1 MSRLFLEVQPNDPD
15 RRRMLPLKRQ
25 QEAFESIYLKA
36 QEGMNFLVS
45 LLVEEKSIKMFDFS
59 KTFSLW
65 QTNCSSEDQQDE
77 SFNRKAALLKSLS
90 VVLCCS
96 PVCEKQA
103 LFALFQSYKE
113 NNIEEQLIKKVELEL
128 HAGRKR
134 RHFVCI
140 LWCVCVR
147 VRVCVSQ
154 ILGSVCRVLGYSSV
168 KSLVTSHLYYLV
180 AEWLLQRESDDRYT
194 LGSFPYTLLDQETV
208 RDFYRWASW
217 LDMLLWAC

>member
-1 MSRLFLEVQPNDPD
+1 MLWLIWGSLLFTFMSRLFLEVRPNDPD
-15 RRRMLPLKRQ
+15 RRSMLPLKRQ

-128 HAGRKR
+128 HAGWKR
-134 RHFVCI
+134 RHSACI
-140 LWCVCVR
+140 L
-147 VRVCVSQ
+147 
-154 ILGSVCRVLGYSSV
+154 
-168 KSLVTSHLYYLV
+168 
-180 AEWLLQRESDDRYT
+180 
-194 LGSFPYTLLDQETV
+194 
-208 RDFYRWASW
+208 
-217 LDMLLWAC
+217 